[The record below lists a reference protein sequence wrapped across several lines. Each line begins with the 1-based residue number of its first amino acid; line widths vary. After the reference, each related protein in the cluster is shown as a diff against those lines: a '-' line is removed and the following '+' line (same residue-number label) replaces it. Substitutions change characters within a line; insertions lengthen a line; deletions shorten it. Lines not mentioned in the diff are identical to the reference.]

1 MKRLTIFFTAMLL
14 VVGLF
19 YSPSAYSGRNYFHTG
34 LDISRDKLS
43 YMKRWQNGSPFDN
56 CYYVNGDSGRDVGVG
71 DINDPFVTIQKAIN
85 TAGSQDTIYIR
96 AKAPDADASEPGTYV
111 EDLTIPYAKHGL
123 KLIGIGP
130 SGSGIPFFGPKIKN
144 ATATALLTVNA
155 SGVHIEGLQFNC
167 TRNSGTYGILLSGH
181 VGYTTLAGSVGATI
195 TNCYFKNASATY
207 GAISIEGGY
216 ATTISR
222 CTFSLGTNYLGIKFT
237 NAAVPSNGHTV
248 EYCNFKDNNGASV
261 TLYMSISASTEDFN
275 IDHCNFGQAT
285 KFITVVDGASGM
297 ISNCTF
303 NDGSTAV
310 KASNGEK
317 VDIPTACD
325 EVGVAGCYGGDGTL
339 VDADGA

>member
-1 MKRLTIFFTAMLL
+1 MRTRDFI
-14 VVGLF
+14 
-19 YSPSAYSGRNYFHTG
+19 HTG
-34 LDISRDKLS
+34 LDVSRS
-43 YMKRWQNGSPFDN
+43 EIAYMRRWQNGFPFDDS
-56 CYYVNGDSGRDVGVG
+56 YYVDGDNGRDSGDG
-71 DINDPFVTIQKAIN
+71 DINDPFATIQHAIT

-111 EDLTIPYAKHGL
+111 EDLVIPYAKHGL
-123 KLIGIGP
+123 RLIGVGP
-130 SGSGIPFFGPKIKN
+130 NNGVGIPFFGPKIKN
-144 ATATALLTVNA
+144 ATATALLVVSA
-155 SGVHIEGLQFNC
+155 SGVLISGLQFNC
-167 TRNSGTYGILLSGH
+167 TRNSGTYGILLTGH
-181 VGYTTLAGSVGATI
+181 AGYTTLAGGVGATI
-195 TNCYFKNASATY
+195 TNCYLKNGSATY
-207 GAISIEGGY
+207 GCISIEGGY
-216 ATTISR
+216 ASTISR
-222 CTFSLGTNYLGIKFT
+222 CTFGLGTNYLGINFT
-237 NAAVPSNGHTV
+237 NVAVPSNSHTV

-310 KASNGEK
+310 TATNAGK
-317 VDIPTACD
+317 VEIPTACD

>member
-1 MKRLTIFFTAMLL
+1 MGTKLRYGPMDWDRKNNAYDFGGSYITNFSNPYGKNVY
-14 VVGLF
+14 VVDGDL
-19 YSPSAYSGRNYFHTG
+19 GRN
-34 LDISRDKLS
+34 S
-43 YMKRWQNGSPFDN
+43 
-56 CYYVNGDSGRDVGVG
+56 GVG
-71 DINDPFVTIQKAIN
+71 DANDPFKTIQQAIN
-85 TAGSQDTIYIR
+85 TASTLDTIYIR
-96 AKAPDADASEPGTYV
+96 PKAPDADASEPGTYI

-123 KLIGIGP
+123 KLIGLGP

-155 SGVHIEGLQFNC
+155 SGVYIEGLQFNC

-195 TNCYFKNASATY
+195 HNCYFKNASATY
-207 GAISIEGGY
+207 GAISMEGGY

-222 CTFSLGTNYLGIKFT
+222 CVFHLGTNHLGINFT
-237 NAAVPSNGHTV
+237 DVAVPSNGHTI
-248 EYCNFKDNNGASV
+248 EYCNFKGNNGASV
-261 TLYMSISASTEDFN
+261 TKYIAVPASTKDFN

-285 KFITVVDGASGM
+285 TFISVADGASGM

-303 NDGSTAV
+303 NNGSTAV
-310 KASNGEK
+310 VATNGGAI
-317 VDIPTACD
+317 DIPTACD